1 MYVISKSS
9 ASVLERPFVK
19 MGARVKFGAP
29 ETTRWNREQ
38 RPFALDVR
46 EDRQGEYFLVSRR
59 SDVSVEVLEVKP
71 AERHLVLLARV
82 PRFRGG
88 ETKSRFL
95 LGHDER
101 HWFVAA
107 IPEDSPVTTVA
118 AARQALKPEMEV
130 NREVAVRARIRDRR
144 VNKARIRQG

>member
-1 MYVISKSS
+1 MYVINKSS

-19 MGARVKFGAP
+19 MGARVKLGAP
-29 ETTRWNREQ
+29 KPQPWTRTA

-46 EDRQGEYFLVSRR
+46 KDRQGEYFLVSKRA
-59 SDVSVEVLEVKP
+59 DVSVEVLEVKP

-107 IPEDSPVTTVA
+107 IPEENPVSTVA
-118 AARQALKPEMEV
+118 AAKQALKPEV
-130 NREVAVRARIRDRR
+130 VT
-144 VNKARIRQG
+144 